1 MNSDFATFL
10 MNSGLVC
17 PEFISC
23 LGSSLVSLQ
32 FRRVPAGRV
41 AKSPESAQGFG
52 LRLRVSGS
60 VAQDERGVFDLG
72 RASSKL

>member
-41 AKSPESAQGFG
+41 AKSPAQGFG